1 MKLLSQG
8 KTVLSASVRLLL
20 KPHILPCKPSPTV
33 HFLFTFSFTFGP
45 FLWNRKFTLCFPL
58 RDKFYIDTG
67 WSVLCFFF
75 LLLNTKGFYI
85 EVACAMCCFCDVMM
99 EVAGSQPSR
108 GGKKKK
114 ESLLAEESGRRIYL
128 FRKCFKTP
136 FGYSHVAK
144 LTVFVLYVTAWP
156 IILILWRSV
165 AKHVALQYFY
175 TETI

>member
-1 MKLLSQG
+1 MAEVGTPEGAAQEFDCSITVFFLRSYLMILWPHVLLSYNFIDGAHSFHSEATIWVTTVFTEWMKLLSQG

-75 LLLNTKGFYI
+75 SSFKHKRFLYWSS
-85 EVACAMCCFCDVMM
+85 MCDVLFLWRDD
-99 EVAGSQPSR
+99 GG
-108 GGKKKK
+108 GGK
-114 ESLLAEESGRRIYL
+114 SA
-128 FRKCFKTP
+128 F
-136 FGYSHVAK
+136 
-144 LTVFVLYVTAWP
+144 
-156 IILILWRSV
+156 
-165 AKHVALQYFY
+165 
-175 TETI
+175 